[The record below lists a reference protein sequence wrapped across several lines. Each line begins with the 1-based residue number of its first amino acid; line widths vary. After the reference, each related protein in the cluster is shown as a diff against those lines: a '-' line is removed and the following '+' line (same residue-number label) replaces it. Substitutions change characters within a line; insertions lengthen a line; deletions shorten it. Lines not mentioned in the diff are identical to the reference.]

1 MGTCKDRTRF
11 PKYVCDFIHVNLI
24 KVYCNVYPDFNVG
37 FTTRLMDIFG
47 NDYAGIDLSIYS
59 RLAKLLD
66 KSKLLNLDEVVN
78 DDDNV
83 KHATDDDVRYAT
95 TVMCVRNILSSNQ
108 EHTWSEIDIDLLV
121 NELAASELTLVM
133 TRMKKFR
140 AGARLHY
147 IAAEMPNV
155 FFFNSLPTHIK
166 GMIDAVASI
175 LGKDP
180 MKILKSLKRI
190 KKAQKKGGKRL
201 SLINKLASIYNG
213 HGVDAIKKRDLK
225 KLIRLSKDGCTEADA
240 IQMVENTAIAQEGSG
255 ERLSLLNKLAAKYN
269 ANNGDVGSI
278 MPNISELV
286 KLYKCT
292 EEQAIE
298 MVKNTAIAQ
307 KGLGALGGAQ
317 SKLASLYNAH
327 GGSEGNGRAAVKAHD
342 DFATLTKSYGGD
354 RDKAM
359 EIIVKIAEQCDE
371 TFWTNYARLKAYIKD
386 PKNNAVVTIE
396 GKNVV
401 VVYSKENGS
410 RNDLYS
416 WWKAQINWAGPNANA
431 TVQNQYG
438 INAWERVGSVEYNA
452 LIELGVI
459 FSDELVRSAY
469 QQIRDA
475 KVPGMFNKS
484 EQGKKSTNELMSKLG
499 GFGVFRGLKKG

>member
-95 TVMCVRNILSSNQ
+95 TVMCVRDILSSNQ

-121 NELAASELTLVM
+121 NELTASELTLVM

-240 IQMVENTAIAQEGSG
+240 IQMVENTAAAQV
-255 ERLSLLNKLAAKYN
+255 RF
-269 ANNGDVGSI
+269 
-278 MPNISELV
+278 
-286 KLYKCT
+286 
-292 EEQAIE
+292 
-298 MVKNTAIAQ
+298 
-307 KGLGALGGAQ
+307 GALGGAQ
-317 SKLASLYNAH
+317 SKLASIYNAN
-327 GGSEGNGRAAVKAHD
+327 GGSEGNGSAAVEAHA
-342 DFATLTKSYGGD
+342 DFVTLTELYGGD
-354 RDKAM
+354 SDKAM

-484 EQGKKSTNELMSKLG
+484 EQGKKSTNELLSKLG
-499 GFGVFRGLKKG
+499 GFRGLRRKG